1 VTAQI
6 GHLNV
11 PSKASEPGGNAP
23 NEPTGGQLLVVSG
36 QLSVDSRTAEA
47 IDEPVTANATAA
59 HEIVPN
65 EPTGVGEIVTNEPT
79 AVRQNVP
86 NEPKGGEL
94 SVVSYPL
101 PINGYVVE
109 VDKSDPPNQATA
121 GREGATNEPT
131 EAHEYVTNEPRLAQT
146 NEPNRQYDS
155 RRECIETVGCA
166 VFADTR
172 VPGTLSETNRLAFA
186 VGRQDTSRSH
196 DPGSA

>member
-11 PSKASEPGGNAP
+11 PSEASEPGGNAP

-65 EPTGVGEIVTNEPT
+65 EPT

-86 NEPKGGEL
+86 NEPTGGEL

-109 VDKSDPPNQATA
+109 VDESDPPNEPTA

-131 EAHEYVTNEPRLAQT
+131 EAHEYVTNEPRLAET
-146 NEPNRQYDS
+146 NERTQSP
-155 RRECIETVGCA
+155 I
-166 VFADTR
+166 
-172 VPGTLSETNRLAFA
+172 
-186 VGRQDTSRSH
+186 
-196 DPGSA
+196 